1 MEVDSQVVAVAT
13 ASTDVIFK
21 EVAHGFLLKYLS
33 ISKQPETP
41 NQRSFL
47 SWGEC
52 PLLADSRLLGT
63 LHQRGFLCPRNGN
76 SALGSRR
83 SELHPLP
90 TLPGIASIRSLQSKG
105 HPEGWTVHV
114 AAIEVEKLGRI
125 CCH

>member
-52 PLLADSRLLGT
+52 SLLADSRLLGT
-63 LHQRGFLCPRNGN
+63 LHQRAFCVQGT
-76 SALGSRR
+76 A
-83 SELHPLP
+83 
-90 TLPGIASIRSLQSKG
+90 TLPSEADVQSCALVRHSQIADSSRLSPRSPRLQG
-105 HPEGWTVHV
+105 EY
-114 AAIEVEKLGRI
+114 
-125 CCH
+125 